1 MTDRFT
7 LRGLLA
13 VPLAIGMAACSSTTV
28 ETTPD
33 PVVVA
38 TPATDTVAVGVPA
51 GANAPV
57 TPDTS
62 NVAANRP
69 ADTTNVAANRPADT
83 SVAGYQASG
92 AGAAGMTHTVAL
104 DAQNAS
110 GFTGNAVFTDLGG
123 GKTRIA
129 FTLNAPANTDVNT
142 DHDVRIH
149 SGTCAAPGGEVK
161 NLDDVQ
167 GNGQASDS
175 EVDLSMTTLMDGNH
189 IIVAEEN
196 DGDRIVA
203 CAAIPKRGM

>member
-13 VPLAIGMAACSSTTV
+13 VPLAIGLAACSSTNV
-28 ETTPD
+28 ETSPD

-38 TPATDTVAVGVPA
+38 TPSVDTVAVGVPA

-57 TPDTS
+57 TDTTK
-62 NVAANRP
+62 VAANRP
-69 ADTTNVAANRPADT
+69 ADS

-104 DAQNAS
+104 DAQNSS

-129 FTLNAPANTDVNT
+129 FTLNAPANTDANT
-142 DHDVRIH
+142 DHDVRLH

-175 EVDLSMTTLMDGNH
+175 EVDLSMTALMDGNH

-196 DGDRIVA
+196 AGDRIVA

>member
-1 MTDRFT
+1 MTDRFA

-13 VPLAIGMAACSSTTV
+13 VPLAIGMAACSSTNV

-33 PVVVA
+33 PVVVT
-38 TPATDTVAVGVPA
+38 TPAVDTVAVGVPA
-51 GANAPV
+51 GANAPA
-57 TPDTS
+57 TPT
-62 NVAANRP
+62 
-69 ADTTNVAANRPADT
+69 DTTNVAANRPADS

-104 DAQNAS
+104 DAQNSS

-123 GKTRIA
+123 GKTRVA
-129 FTLNAPANTDVNT
+129 FTLNAPANTDANT

-149 SGTCAAPGGEVK
+149 AGTCAAPGAEVK

>member
-1 MTDRFT
+1 
-7 LRGLLA
+7 
-13 VPLAIGMAACSSTTV
+13 MAACSSTQV
-28 ETTPD
+28 ETSPD
-33 PVVVA
+33 PVVVT
-38 TPATDTVAVGVPA
+38 TPAVDTVAVGVPA

-57 TPDTS
+57 
-62 NVAANRP
+62 ANRP
-69 ADTTNVAANRPADT
+69 ADTT
-83 SVAGYQASG
+83 VAGYQAS
-92 AGAAGMTHTVAL
+92 GAAGMTHTVAL

-129 FTLNAPANTDVNT
+129 FTLNAPANTDA
-142 DHDVRIH
+142 DAQHDVRIH

-175 EVDLSMTTLMDGNH
+175 EVDLSMTALMDGNH
-189 IIVAEEN
+189 IIIADEN

>member
-1 MTDRFT
+1 MTDRFA

-13 VPLAIGMAACSSTTV
+13 VPLAIGMAACSSTQV
-28 ETTPD
+28 ETSPD

-38 TPATDTVAVGVPA
+38 TPTVDTVAVGVPA
-51 GANAPV
+51 GANAPAQA
-57 TPDTS
+57 DTS

-69 ADTTNVAANRPADT
+69 ADTT
-83 SVAGYQASG
+83 VAGYQASG

-104 DAQNAS
+104 EAQNGS

-123 GKTRIA
+123 GKTRVA
-129 FTLNAPANTDVNT
+129 FTLNAPANTDANQ

-161 NLDDVQ
+161 NLDDAQ
-167 GNGQASDS
+167 GNGQAMDS
-175 EVDLSMTTLMDGNH
+175 EVDVSMTTLMNGNH
-189 IIVAEEN
+189 IIVAEES